1 MSLITL
7 KPLKKTKLNIKLKWY
22 MFLFHKL
29 LFVLLLILCSAK
41 KNIPEIEVTAHHLVT
56 TFSDGGGALSV
67 AGLWQAKSVDQ
78 IMGESP
84 HKLFV

>member
-1 MSLITL
+1 MFS
-7 KPLKKTKLNIKLKWY
+7 LKK
-22 MFLFHKL
+22 
-29 LFVLLLILCSAK
+29 
-41 KNIPEIEVTAHHLVT
+41 IPEIEVTAHHLVT

-84 HKLFV
+84 HKLFVYLFFFPDNKLHSCDEG